1 MTKPTY
7 KGEHLVR
14 VLLYSHYVSYY
25 RSRHGLGAEA
35 EILHLIYK
43 VEGNREQDRNQ
54 AVIFKVPPPVTYFLQ
69 LSLTF

>member
-43 VEGNREQDRNQ
+43 VEGNREQDR
-54 AVIFKVPPPVTYFLQ
+54 VWHRF
-69 LSLTF
+69 